1 MFVNRKRMLS
11 VGLVMVVMLSLLVGA
26 AQAQDETVLVLGWE
40 QEPDQLGDG
49 STSTFSQLLGDFFSR
64 KAYGWDSSYKPH
76 SDMMAEIPSVENGM
90 VTTNADGKTVVTH
103 KLKEGL
109 KWSDGQPITADD
121 CLLGHKLFTDT
132 STGSVFRSDY
142 PVVVESL
149 EKVDDLTIVQTFNK
163 AYPDFLGSD
172 NITVMPQCRYPAH
185 VLEPLMEAN
194 GGTIDGLPFFTTG
207 EGYVGFGPY
216 MLESWTKGD
225 NITMVA
231 NPNWVGPAPAFPK
244 VVMKFILESAQMQ
257 NALETGEIDVA
268 FNWQDDMREGYQS
281 MEGVETFA
289 TAGVYADALWFNIDE
304 NGNNHPALRDVLVR
318 KAIIQAIDRANITT
332 AIAGEGVPVPGAF
345 DSPVWWPD
353 GLEVLGYDVAAAN
366 ALLDESGWVDS
377 NGDGTRD
384 KDGLELILKFFTTPR
399 QSRIDYQLA
408 IQAALQEVGIATQ
421 VFQVPGPSVL
431 FANLTNRGIMSSSD
445 YDLAIY
451 ASSNDPISPNV
462 DPNSFGCQGLPS
474 PENPSGSNFSHYCDP
489 AFDELTPLIAAETD
503 PAKRLELKHQSVQLM
518 NDAQFWAGLYAR
530 VTWYAIRTDRVN
542 TEGIKDGLGTLASD
556 WFQNI
561 ELWQPAG

>member
-11 VGLVMVVMLSLLVGA
+11 IGLVMVVMLSLLVGA

-132 STGSVFRSDY
+132 STGSIFRSDY

-225 NITMVA
+225 NITFVA
-231 NPNWVGPAPAFPK
+231 NPNWVGQAPAFPK
-244 VVMKFILESAQMQ
+244 VIAKFILESAQMQ

-542 TEGIKDGLGTLASD
+542 TEGIKEGLGTLASD

-561 ELWQPAG
+561 EFWQPAG

>member
-1 MFVNRKRMLS
+1 MLGNSKRLLSMSLVLVFML
-11 VGLVMVVMLSLLVGA
+11 GLLVGVA
-26 AQAQDETVLVLGWE
+26 HAQDEKVLVFGWE

-64 KAYGWDSSYKPH
+64 KAYGWNSQYVAY

-90 VTTNADGKTVVTH
+90 VTTNADGNTVVTH

-121 CLLGHKLFTDT
+121 CLFGHKLFTDT
-132 STGSVFRSDY
+132 STGTIFRSDY
-142 PVVVESL
+142 PTVVASM

-163 AYPDFLGSD
+163 PYPDFLGSD

-185 VLEPLMEAN
+185 VLQPLMDAN
-194 GGTIDGLPFFTTG
+194 GGTVDGLPFFTTG
-207 EGYVGFGPY
+207 EGYVGYGPY
-216 MLESWTKGD
+216 VLESWTKGD
-225 NITMVA
+225 NITFVT
-231 NPNWVGPAPAFPK
+231 NPNWVGQAPAFTK
-244 VVMKFILESAQMQ
+244 VVAKFILESAQMQ

-268 FNWQDDMREGYQS
+268 FNWQNDMLAGYQAIDGA
-281 MEGVETFA
+281 EVFN

-304 NGNNHPALRDVLVR
+304 AGNNHPALRNVKVR
-318 KAIIQAIDRANITT
+318 KAIIQAIDRASITA

-345 DSPVWWPD
+345 DSSVWWPD

-366 ALLDESGWVDS
+366 ALLDEAGWVDS

-384 KDGLELILKFFTTPR
+384 KDGMELILKFFTTPR

-408 IQAALQEVGIATQ
+408 IQAALKEVGIGTQ
-421 VFQVPGPSVL
+421 IFQVPGPAVL
-431 FANLTNRGIMSSSD
+431 FASITNRGIMASSD

-462 DPNSFGCQGLPS
+462 DPNSFGCAGLPS
-474 PENPSGSNFSHYCDP
+474 PENPSGSNFSHFCSAD
-489 AFDELTPLIAAETD
+489 FDALTPLIAAETD
-503 PAKRLELKHQSVQLM
+503 PAKRHELKHQSVQIM
-518 NDAQFWAGLYAR
+518 NDAEFWAGLYAR
-530 VTWYAIRTDRVN
+530 VTWYAVRTDRVN
-542 TEGIKDGLGTLASD
+542 TEGLKDGLGTLASN

-561 ELWQPAG
+561 EFWTPAG